1 MDIRRLSPDFAVAPQ
16 ILPTDLATIAGD
28 GFRTVI
34 NNRPDGEAPDQ
45 PGSAELRAAAEQHG
59 LDYRPLPVI
68 SGQVGDDDADAFAE
82 LLEATQGPV
91 LAFCRTGT
99 RSVMLWALAEARRQP
114 VARIVDAAARA
125 GYDLQG
131 LRPRLESRRAAGC

>member
-16 ILPTDLATIAGD
+16 ILPTDLAAIAGE

-45 PGSAELRAAAEQHG
+45 PASAELQAEAERHG

-82 LLEATQGPV
+82 LLEATEDPA

-99 RSVMLWALAEARRQP
+99 RSVILWALAEARRQP
-114 VARIVDAAARA
+114 VERIVDAAARA

-131 LRPRLESRRAAGC
+131 LRPRLESRRAAAS